1 MFLEA
6 VAQVDLCKT
15 ATFQHKK
22 SSTDIC
28 ALAKIPK
35 KAQNSHF

>member
-15 ATFQHKK
+15 GTFQHKK
-22 SSTDIC
+22 SSTEFV
-28 ALAKIPK
+28 LWQKPQ